1 MKIINH
7 TLAGRRFLPR
17 VFFYIP
23 ITCSRVEVRQLI
35 RIKYNS
41 TSIIS
46 DSVYMK
52 TETKK
57 KVFAY
62 LMVGI
67 MVLVAITAGAAALI

>member
-7 TLAGRRFLPR
+7 TPAGRRSLSR
-17 VFFYIP
+17 VFSYLSVARSP
-23 ITCSRVEVRQLI
+23 AEVRQLI

-46 DSVYMK
+46 DPVNMK
-52 TETKK
+52 LETKK

>member
-7 TLAGRRFLPR
+7 TPAGRRSFSR
-17 VFFYIP
+17 VFFFYSVTRSPAEI
-23 ITCSRVEVRQLI
+23 RQLI

-46 DSVYMK
+46 DPVNMK
-52 TETKK
+52 LETKK